1 MAIVYHEKERIFKLD
16 TPNTSYIIG
25 IVDKEN
31 FVGHVY
37 YGKKLKDH
45 NVGYLMGTE
54 EAPFVPSK
62 NNRDRVSFRWSIRAA
77 DLGITVEAVL
87 RYGQRADTT
96 QYPCLMYHTGS
107 MPENRSFPDF
117 RRPSRRK
124 GNVIP

>member
-1 MAIVYHEKERIFKLD
+1 MAVVYHEKERIFKLD

-62 NNRDRVSFRWSIRAA
+62 NNRDRVSFLDSFPM
-77 DLGITVEAVL
+77 E
-87 RYGQRADTT
+87 
-96 QYPCLMYHTGS
+96 YPCSGLGDYRFLAYYSTGNTCICPTFAITAIYS
-107 MPENRSFPDF
+107 LFKNPRNS
-117 RRPSRRK
+117 
-124 GNVIP
+124 ILC